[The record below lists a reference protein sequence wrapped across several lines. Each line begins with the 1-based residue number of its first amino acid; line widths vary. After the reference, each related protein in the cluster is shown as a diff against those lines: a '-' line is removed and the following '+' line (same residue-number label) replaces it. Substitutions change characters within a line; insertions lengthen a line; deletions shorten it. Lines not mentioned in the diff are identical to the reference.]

1 MKKIVQMRMGSIG
14 LNGTFKKKG
23 KGRDMLQVFS
33 NCGHS
38 LVLERGPERHCF
50 SLSKGVVG
58 QLTWQF
64 WDPDSYSLE
73 ALPRKTRNKRVS
85 IFHRIY

>member
-33 NCGHS
+33 NCGHHF
-38 LVLERGPERHCF
+38 RRYTRH
-50 SLSKGVVG
+50 
-58 QLTWQF
+58 
-64 WDPDSYSLE
+64 E
-73 ALPRKTRNKRVS
+73 ACAMAYLPGSMYNFEPV
-85 IFHRIY
+85 

>member
-50 SLSKGVVG
+50 SLIEGRCWTTYVAVLGSGFLFTGGSSEKN
-58 QLTWQF
+58 
-64 WDPDSYSLE
+64 E
-73 ALPRKTRNKRVS
+73 K
-85 IFHRIY
+85 